1 MAEISVMDEITVSA
15 KQHISHS
22 RNIVIRRTE
31 LKKDTNSV
39 FAKNLNRLMT
49 EKSITVERAADVAGV
64 SKSNIVS
71 WRSGVAPTNFDA
83 VKKLSE
89 FFGVSFSFLLT
100 GEEADYVDNTICTIR
115 SISDV

>member
-1 MAEISVMDEITVSA
+1 M
-15 KQHISHS
+15 
-22 RNIVIRRTE
+22 
-31 LKKDTNSV
+31 KKDTNSV

-49 EKSITVERAADVAGV
+49 EKKITVERAAEHSDV

-89 FFGVSFSFLLT
+89 LLGVSFIGSSRFVVGRPVSRL
-100 GEEADYVDNTICTIR
+100 IC
-115 SISDV
+115 